1 MIYRK
6 CRVRSTKSEFIR
18 ILKPESRPIRSD
30 RRGGIIIHIVVIEHL
45 ILHVKSPSLL
55 QILVS

>member
-30 RRGGIIIHIVVIEHL
+30 RRGGIIIIEHL